1 MRGHARHSDIKQH
14 HVDNNCNHSGTMGSH
29 STQPTCVIWE
39 LHRVDRV
46 HLKTQ
51 HLRSKKRQKQLFKQA
66 KIIRRII
73 WRHFNVNFFFFYWI
87 RVTLQYKLEPLSL
100 TQSEFEK
107 SLASQFPLKFL
118 HGLTVKA
125 DSTILIVFSLT
136 SLHKVQPGTNKL
148 FNDRQTQ

>member
-1 MRGHARHSDIKQH
+1 M
-14 HVDNNCNHSGTMGSH
+14 
-29 STQPTCVIWE
+29 W
-39 LHRVDRV
+39 
-46 HLKTQ
+46 
-51 HLRSKKRQKQLFKQA
+51 
-66 KIIRRII
+66 IR
-73 WRHFNVNFFFFYWI
+73 FFFYWI